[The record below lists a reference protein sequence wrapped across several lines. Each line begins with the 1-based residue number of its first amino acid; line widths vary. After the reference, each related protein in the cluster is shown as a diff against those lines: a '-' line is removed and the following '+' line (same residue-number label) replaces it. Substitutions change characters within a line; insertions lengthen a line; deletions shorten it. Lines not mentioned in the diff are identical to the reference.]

1 MIPRYRAAIPAI
13 LLFLAASAA
22 SAAYSPSTTNG
33 WFIVVGRVT
42 GVGGAQFRTDVW
54 VFNPD
59 TVNFATVTLLF
70 HGQVSSGGGAP
81 APISSSP
88 ITLAPRETKL
98 LADVLLS
105 TVPADGQV
113 GTLEWQSDR
122 PIMGGMRS
130 YTAPSGC
137 GIGSIGI
144 CVIDTSGT
152 FGAFLPG
159 IPTTESM
166 GPKQSATDSSNVLQ
180 IFGTN
185 SGDPNYRTQLDL
197 INTSSGSVTI
207 EVKVIDPV
215 TALIY
220 VNNSYAVAGK
230 SLFRVGRILESSAV
244 PVINGL
250 RVTVAIKEGTA
261 VAAGG
266 LLAVGET
273 LDNRSQDQYAFVG
286 LRQSGAVV
294 PAEMLPVEVLP

>member
-1 MIPRYRAAIPAI
+1 MIPRHRAAVPAI

-22 SAAYSPSTTNG
+22 SAAYSPSTTSG
-33 WFIVVGRVT
+33 WFLVVGRVT
-42 GVGGAQFRTDVW
+42 GVGGARFRTDSW
-54 VFNPD
+54 FFNPD
-59 TVNFATVTLLF
+59 AVNFATFTLIF
-70 HGQVSSGGGAP
+70 HGQVAPGGPAA

-137 GIGSIGI
+137 TG
-144 CVIDTSGT
+144 GT

-180 IFGTN
+180 IFGTS
-185 SGDPNYRTQLDL
+185 SGDPNYRTQIDV

-230 SLFRVGRILESSAV
+230 SLFRVGRILESSAI

-294 PAEMLPVEVLP
+294 PAEMLPLEVIP